1 METESAPDRLSVP
14 TRLTNRNFLLLWQ
27 GQTVSRLG
35 NQAFSLAMA
44 FWVVERTGSAS
55 LMGLLLA
62 TMTLPTILLA
72 PIGGAVADR
81 FSRIRVL
88 ILCDVIAGGAM
99 LALSLAIAS
108 DRLSRPA
115 EVALLFVV
123 VTIIGVVNA
132 FFQPAL
138 AACIPDLVPPERLT
152 AANSLNQLSIQGA
165 ALLGQGVGG
174 VLYHLLGAARLFFF
188 DGLSFLFSAA
198 SQGFVRLPPLPQTSP
213 RERRGFAASSRQ
225 FMAEIREGFAYIRST
240 PGLLAYITAPA
251 AYNFFTYALFVLMP
265 FFVQINL
272 HGGSKWYGFLLAGMS
287 GGAVVG
293 FIIAGLVHF
302 TGEARARFMIILI
315 VAAPIPMLV
324 VGFVH
329 NPQVALFLSILL
341 GVLIGLINVN
351 LITLIQANT
360 PAELRGRVMGLWTA
374 IISALAP
381 LGMALGGLAGDLTG
395 KNIPLIFTTCGVL
408 TLAITIPT
416 LSRRATRQYLARA

>member
-1 METESAPDRLSVP
+1 MEIESAPVRLSVP

-27 GQTVSRLG
+27 GQTISRLG

-44 FWVVERTGSAS
+44 FWVVEATGSAS

-62 TMTLPTILLA
+62 TMSLPTILLS

-99 LALSLAIAS
+99 LSLSLAIAS
-108 DRLSRPA
+108 GRLSRSA

-123 VTIIGVVNA
+123 VTIVGVVNA

-198 SQGFVRLPPLPQTSP
+198 SQGFVRLPQTSP

-225 FMAEIREGFAYIRST
+225 FMTEIREGFAYIRRT

-272 HGGSKWYGFLLAGMS
+272 HGGAKWYGFLLAGMS

-293 FIIAGLVHF
+293 FLIAGLVHF
-302 TGEARARFMIILI
+302 TGEARARFMVFLI
-315 VAAPIPMLV
+315 VAAPIPMLI

-374 IISALAP
+374 LVTALAP
-381 LGMALGGLAGDLTG
+381 LGMALGGFAGDLTG